1 MVNVVTKIIIVFLI
15 VTAFFSCL
23 KPETYPVEPK
33 IEYVDFVA
41 SSDSGTLT
49 FSFTGGDG
57 DVGLDQDMLDYPFE
71 PGSFYHHNIYI
82 NYYEIVDGELVR
94 GTSDPDGN
102 NSVNYDTVYFP
113 YRIEN
118 LTPSGQNKAL
128 KGTISIV
135 LEPYYFNPNSISS
148 DSIKYEVLL
157 IDRNLNHSNLLLSP
171 LIVRL

>member
-1 MVNVVTKIIIVFLI
+1 MFNITTKIIIVFLLL
-15 VTAFFSCL
+15 VTFLSCL
-23 KPETYPVEPK
+23 KPETYPDEPK
-33 IEYVDFVA
+33 IEFIDFVA

-49 FSFTGGDG
+49 FSFTDGDG
-57 DVGLDQDMLDYPFE
+57 NIGLDQNMLDYPFE

-82 NYYEIVDGELVR
+82 NYYEIVNGELVK

-102 NSVNYDTVYFP
+102 NSPNYDTVFFP
-113 YRIEN
+113 YRIEV

-148 DSIKYEVLL
+148 DSIKYEILL

-171 LIVRL
+171 LIVR